1 MNHSLPVQNYFQNE
15 INNKVENNDPHG
27 VIKEI
32 LYELKK
38 NLTTLAYCLED
49 NKNSPEIKSK
59 CFSKSLTAIYIL
71 QSSLDFKL
79 GGEIAQNLFDLYE
92 FCRTTIIKSFSKKD
106 FEAIYKVIEII
117 SDILDGWSSIKK

>member
-49 NKNSPEIKSK
+49 NKNSSEIKSK

-92 FCRTTIIKSFSKKD
+92 FCRTTVIKSFSKKD